1 VVAFAAAARVP
12 AIYPEREFTDD
23 GSLIAFG
30 ANVPDHFRRAAGYV
44 DRILK
49 SAKPGDLP
57 IDESAKFD
65 FVVNLRTA
73 RALGLS
79 PAAARLTIPE
89 PQLDH

>member
-65 FVVNLRTA
+65 FVGTWAVAGRCSPDHTRT
-73 RALGLS
+73 
-79 PAAARLTIPE
+79 TT
-89 PQLDH
+89 